1 MVRSARHSKTRYW
14 TPPFSATSTAG
25 SMRSPE
31 KPAPAPM
38 RTVRMAPSSIRLDV
52 GRAHQLAP
60 LGDVALEEAAELRRR
75 HAHRLQPLL
84 NELRP
89 QLRVGEGLRQ
99 RAVDAV
105 EYGLRQT
112 GRREQAVPSGE
123 DRKSTRLNSSHA
135 NI

>member
-25 SMRSPE
+25 STRSPE

-60 LGDVALEEAAELRRR
+60 LGDVALEEAAELGRR
-75 HAHRLQPLL
+75 HAHRLQPLFD
-84 NELRP
+84 ELRP

-105 EYGLRQT
+105 QDGLRQA
-112 GRREQAVPSGE
+112 GRREQAVPGG
-123 DRKSTRLNSSHA
+123 DRKSTRLN
-135 NI
+135 